1 MNLMQQLYS
10 KNSFDWN
17 YKLGMNEFE
26 EEIAYLSIWQAKR

>member
-26 EEIAYLSIWQAKR
+26 AEIAYLSIWQAKR